1 MWIRFK
7 EVHGPVCCR
16 CAFPCYVQD
25 VHNGHLYPLS
35 AGLLFL
41 QKPVLF
47 FPDERIHELKF
58 GRFGVSGARYVDLE
72 VRREEIGFFC
82 LLHCV
87 ITFTIR

>member
-1 MWIRFK
+1 M
-7 EVHGPVCCR
+7 
-16 CAFPCYVQD
+16 
-25 VHNGHLYPLS
+25 
-35 AGLLFL
+35 